1 MFIEPNLETVLPI
14 LEKLTPTT
22 KPVWGTL
29 TAQGMVEHLTDTINL
44 ANGNAPFSKLLI
56 PEDKVE
62 SMQLFLLTDKEMV
75 RNVEVPFAPKERV
88 IRHEELELAIDELV
102 DAWMQFEEH
111 FENNPSKTE
120 NHPFYGQL
128 NFEQW
133 LALHK
138 KHLTHHFKQFGLV

>member
-1 MFIEPNLETVLPI
+1 MFVTPNLETVLPL
-14 LEKLTPTT
+14 LEKLEASTAPL
-22 KPVWGTL
+22 WGTL

-44 ANGNAPFSKLLI
+44 ANGNAPFPRLVI
-56 PEDKVE
+56 PEEKVE
-62 SMQLFLLTDKEMV
+62 SMQRFLQSDKEMM

-88 IRHEELELAIDELV
+88 LRHDELELSIDELV

-111 FENNPSKTE
+111 FEGNPTKTE

-133 LALHK
+133 IALHK
-138 KHLTHHFKQFGLV
+138 KHLTHHFKQFGLI

>member
-1 MFIEPNLETVLPI
+1 MFIEPNLETVLPL
-14 LEKLTPTT
+14 LEKLNSTT
-22 KPVWGTL
+22 KPSWGTL
-29 TAQGMVEHLTDTINL
+29 TAQGMVEHLTDTVNL
-44 ANGNAPFSKLLI
+44 ANGNAPFSQLLI

-62 SMQLFLLTDKEMV
+62 SMQRFLQSDKEMM
-75 RNVEVPFAPKERV
+75 RNVEVPFAPKGRV
-88 IRHEELELAIDELV
+88 LRYDELELAVDELV

-111 FENNPSKTE
+111 FEDSPSKTE

-138 KHLTHHFKQFGLV
+138 KHLTHHFKQFGLI